1 MAKGEVD
8 LRVGNG
14 AKVAALAV
22 GTYVLTL
29 PSGLIIQSCL
39 LGKMAKTPF
48 TRKGERGSDLL
59 ALIHTDVCGPINTP
73 ARGGFQYFITFT
85 DDYSRSMGFYL
96 NSLLLEHRNEKTP
109 YEIWSGK
116 RPSMSYMKI
125 WGCEVYVKRQIS
137 TKLEAKSDKFFFV
150 GYPKETKGYYFYN
163 PSEGKVVVARTR
175 VFIEREFIS
184 KGISGRKIELEE
196 IQESQS
202 SDIPMEEQEQDTQVV
217 VEEQPA
223 QITQDQHEPVT
234 YQEAITGPESEKWL
248 EAMKSE
254 MDSMYTNQMDVK
266 TAFLNGKI
274 LEDVYMTQPEGFGIP
289 EESIKICKLH
299 RSIYGLKQASR
310 SWNLRFDETVK
321 QFGFI
326 KNEDEPCVFKK
337 VSGSIVVFLVLYVD
351 DMLLMG
357 NNIPT
362 LQQVKTRLGKC
373 FSMKDLGEAAYIQG
387 IRIYRD
393 RSQKLLG
400 LSQSKYIDKVL
411 RRFSM
416 HESKKGFIPMQH
428 GLCLS
433 KTQSPL
439 TKEER
444 DRMNKIPYA
453 SAIGF
458 IMYAML
464 CTRPDVSY
472 ALSATSRYQS
482 NPGDPHWVAV
492 KNILKYLRR
501 TKNSFLIYGGQE
513 GLAVIGYTYASFQT
527 DKDDFKSQYGYVFC
541 LNGGDVSWKSSKQE
555 TVADHVILRLE
566 DLSCFRRNTR
576 LLLLVFRMRRLA
588 TTLSVVPCLF
598 ALMVVTP
605 TMTSARANAQI
616 TESLATLTH
625 LLARGD
631 DPARDGEKRLDM
643 FLKHKPSFFVG
654 GFNPDEAV
662 KWVEEVEII
671 FDAMECANENKLA
684 LGTYVL
690 REEANQWWKN
700 AKVRLGDRGVVMTWE
715 MFKREFFKKYFLA
728 DVKNKKVVEFMK
740 LEQGIMSVA
749 EYAAK
754 FESLCAF
761 SPHYNTP
768 EAENDKCVK
777 FESGLRPNIKHIIG
791 RQDRAKPYEVKGKGS
806 ARDGKGKEK
815 VENDKF
821 YRTKECKATT
831 PTCFNCGEE
840 GHKSPECK
848 KPKKVTGKVFAL
860 NGEGADQVDN
870 LIRGTCFIHDTPLIA
885 IIDTGATHS
894 FISMDCM
901 KRLNIPVYEMSGC
914 MNIETPANGS
924 VITRLVCRNCPVS
937 VFSRHF
943 GMDLVCIPLS
953 GIDVIFGMNWLVFN
967 QVHINCCEKT
977 VIFPKSEGSLSLMN
991 GGEVKESLNDHGGL
1005 FMVFGSLKLEG
1016 GAKLE
1021 EIPVVGEFSDVFPE
1035 DISDLPPERKV
1046 EFGIDLVPGTSPISM
1061 APYRMSAS
1069 ELNELKKQLEELL
1082 EKKFI
1087 RPSVSPWG
1095 APVLLV
1101 KKKEGSMRLC
1111 IDYRQLN
1118 KATIKNKY
1126 PLPRIDGLMDQLVG
1140 ACVFSKND
1148 LRSGYHQIRVKT
1160 EDVPKTAFRT
1170 RYDHY
1175 EYTVM
1180 PFGVTNAPGVFMEY
1194 MNRIFHSFLDKF
1206 VVFIDDILVYS
1217 KSEEEHKEHLRI
1229 VLQVLKEKKLYA
1241 KLSKCEFWLKEV
1253 SFLGHVISSGGTTVD
1268 PAKVD
1273 AVMKWGTPEFVLEI
1287 ISFLGLTGYY
1297 RKFIEGFS
1305 KMALPLTLLTRK
1317 NQAFVWDEKC
1327 EKSFQELKKQ
1337 LTTAPVLILPD
1348 AKESFVVYCDTSKLG
1363 LGGVLMQKGKV
1374 VAYAS
1379 RQLKVHERN
1388 YPTHDLELAAV
1399 VFALKVWRHY
1409 LFGSRFEV
1417 FSDHKNLKYLF
1428 DQKELNMRQRRW
1440 LEFLKDYDFEL
1451 SYHPGKANVVAD
1463 ALSRKS
1469 LHMSSLMAKE
1479 LELIEGMMKLTN
1491 PFLEKIREYQK
1502 EDEKLM
1508 KRVALMIE
1516 GQENDF
1522 KVDEN
1527 GVVKFRG
1534 RVCVPDVPELKK
1546 MIFDEGHKSGL
1557 SIHPGLVK
1565 MYQDLKKLFWCPRMK
1580 KEIAEYVYAC
1590 LVCQKSKIEHQK
1602 PSGLLQPLFIPEW
1615 KWDNIAMD
1623 FVGGLPKTAKG
1634 NEVIW
1639 VVVDRLTKSAH
1650 FIAIKMETL
1659 VPRLAK
1665 IYVEQIIRLH
1675 GIPSSIVSDRDP
1687 KFTSRFWESL
1697 QEALGTKLRSSSAY
1711 HPQMD
1716 GQSERTI
1723 QSLEDLLRACVL
1735 EQGESW
1741 DVKS

>member
-1 MAKGEVD
+1 
-8 LRVGNG
+8 
-14 AKVAALAV
+14 
-22 GTYVLTL
+22 
-29 PSGLIIQSCL
+29 
-39 LGKMAKTPF
+39 
-48 TRKGERGSDLL
+48 
-59 ALIHTDVCGPINTP
+59 
-73 ARGGFQYFITFT
+73 
-85 DDYSRSMGFYL
+85 
-96 NSLLLEHRNEKTP
+96 
-109 YEIWSGK
+109 
-116 RPSMSYMKI
+116 
-125 WGCEVYVKRQIS
+125 
-137 TKLEAKSDKFFFV
+137 
-150 GYPKETKGYYFYN
+150 
-163 PSEGKVVVARTR
+163 
-175 VFIEREFIS
+175 
-184 KGISGRKIELEE
+184 
-196 IQESQS
+196 
-202 SDIPMEEQEQDTQVV
+202 
-217 VEEQPA
+217 
-223 QITQDQHEPVT
+223 
-234 YQEAITGPESEKWL
+234 
-248 EAMKSE
+248 
-254 MDSMYTNQMDVK
+254 
-266 TAFLNGKI
+266 
-274 LEDVYMTQPEGFGIP
+274 
-289 EESIKICKLH
+289 
-299 RSIYGLKQASR
+299 
-310 SWNLRFDETVK
+310 
-321 QFGFI
+321 
-326 KNEDEPCVFKK
+326 
-337 VSGSIVVFLVLYVD
+337 
-351 DMLLMG
+351 
-357 NNIPT
+357 
-362 LQQVKTRLGKC
+362 
-373 FSMKDLGEAAYIQG
+373 
-387 IRIYRD
+387 
-393 RSQKLLG
+393 
-400 LSQSKYIDKVL
+400 
-411 RRFSM
+411 
-416 HESKKGFIPMQH
+416 
-428 GLCLS
+428 
-433 KTQSPL
+433 
-439 TKEER
+439 
-444 DRMNKIPYA
+444 
-453 SAIGF
+453 
-458 IMYAML
+458 
-464 CTRPDVSY
+464 
-472 ALSATSRYQS
+472 
-482 NPGDPHWVAV
+482 
-492 KNILKYLRR
+492 
-501 TKNSFLIYGGQE
+501 
-513 GLAVIGYTYASFQT
+513 
-527 DKDDFKSQYGYVFC
+527 
-541 LNGGDVSWKSSKQE
+541 
-555 TVADHVILRLE
+555 
-566 DLSCFRRNTR
+566 
-576 LLLLVFRMRRLA
+576 
-588 TTLSVVPCLF
+588 
-598 ALMVVTP
+598 
-605 TMTSARANAQI
+605 MTSARTNAQI
-616 TESLATLTH
+616 AESLATLTH

-631 DPARDGEKRLDM
+631 DPTRDGEKRLDR

-654 GFNPDEAV
+654 GFNPDGAV

-671 FDAMECANENKLA
+671 FDAMEFANENKLA

-700 AKVRLGDRGVVMTWE
+700 AKLRLGDRGVVITWE
-715 MFKREFFKKYFLA
+715 MFKRKFFNKYFPS

-740 LEQGIMSVA
+740 LEQGNMSVV

-777 FESGLRPNIKHIIG
+777 FESGLRPDIKHIIG
-791 RQDRAKPYEVKGKGS
+791 FAEIRNFTTLVAKARICDEDGKAKSNYFKAVRGKSQDRAKPYEVKGKGS
-806 ARDGKGKEK
+806 ARGGKGKEK
-815 VENDKF
+815 MDNDKC
-821 YRTKECKATT
+821 YRCDKIGHRSFECKKDKDVCYNCGKEGHRSKECKATT

-840 GHKSPECK
+840 GHKSPKCK

-914 MNIETPANGS
+914 MNIKTPASGS

-937 VFSRHF
+937 VFGRHF

-977 VIFPKSEGSLSLMN
+977 VIFPRSEGSLSLMN
-991 GGEVKESLNDHGGL
+991 GEEVKESLNDHGGL

-1016 GAKLE
+1016 GVKLE
-1021 EIPVVGEFSDVFPE
+1021 ELPVVSEFSNVFPE
-1035 DISDLPPERKV
+1035 DISDLPPEREV
-1046 EFGIDLVPGTSPISM
+1046 EFSIDLVPGTSPISM
-1061 APYRMSAS
+1061 APY
-1069 ELNELKKQLEELL
+1069 L
-1082 EKKFI
+1082 
-1087 RPSVSPWG
+1087 
-1095 APVLLV
+1095 LLV

-1118 KATIKNKY
+1118 KATIKNK
-1126 PLPRIDGLMDQLVG
+1126 
-1140 ACVFSKND
+1140 
-1148 LRSGYHQIRVKT
+1148 VKT

-1170 RYDHY
+1170 RYGHH

-1206 VVFIDDILVYS
+1206 VVVFIDDILVYS

-1253 SFLGHVISSGGTTVD
+1253 NFLGHVISSGGIAVD

-1273 AVMKWGTPEFVLEI
+1273 AVMKWGTPESVSEI
-1287 ISFLGLTGYY
+1287 RSFLGLAGYY
-1297 RKFIEGFS
+1297 RRFIEGFS

-1317 NQAFVWDEKC
+1317 DQAFVWDEKC
-1327 EKSFQELKKQ
+1327 EKSFQELKKK

-1348 AKESFVVYCDTSKLG
+1348 AKESFVVYCDASKLG

-1388 YPTHDLELAAV
+1388 YPTHDLELAVV

-1409 LFGSRFEV
+1409 LYGSRFEV
-1417 FSDHKNLKYLF
+1417 FSDHKSLKYLF
-1428 DQKELNMRQRRW
+1428 DQKELNMRQQRW

-1463 ALSRKS
+1463 ARSRKS

-1479 LELIEGMMKLTN
+1479 LELIEEFRDLSLVCEVTSNSVKLGMLKLTN
-1491 PFLEKIREYQK
+1491 RFLEKIRECQK

-1508 KRVALMIE
+1508 KRVALVIE

-1522 KVDEN
+1522 KIDEN

-1565 MYQDLKKLFWCPRMK
+1565 MYQDLKNLFWWPRMK

-1602 PSGLLQPLFIPEW
+1602 PSSLLQPLFIPEW
-1615 KWDNIAMD
+1615 KWDSIAMD

-1650 FIAIKMETL
+1650 FIAIKVRTS
-1659 VPRLAK
+1659 VPKLAE

-1675 GIPSSIVSDRDP
+1675 GVPSSIMSDRDP

-1697 QEALGTKLRSSSAY
+1697 QEALGTKLRLSSAY
-1711 HPQMD
+1711 HPQTD

-1723 QSLEDLLRACVL
+1723 QSLEDFFHSSIRMAPFEALYGRRCRTPLCWYESGETVVLGPDIVQETTEKIRMIREKMKASQSRQKSYHDKKEENGIRTATKTEQQFLGFVAERELARELAGLASVRQPCLFCLTCFATARASERMAKVARL
-1735 EQGESW
+1735 AR
-1741 DVKS
+1741 

>member
-1 MAKGEVD
+1 M
-8 LRVGNG
+8 
-14 AKVAALAV
+14 
-22 GTYVLTL
+22 
-29 PSGLIIQSCL
+29 
-39 LGKMAKTPF
+39 
-48 TRKGERGSDLL
+48 
-59 ALIHTDVCGPINTP
+59 
-73 ARGGFQYFITFT
+73 ARG
-85 DDYSRSMGFYL
+85 
-96 NSLLLEHRNEKTP
+96 
-109 YEIWSGK
+109 
-116 RPSMSYMKI
+116 
-125 WGCEVYVKRQIS
+125 RQV
-137 TKLEAKSDKFFFV
+137 L
-150 GYPKETKGYYFYN
+150 
-163 PSEGKVVVARTR
+163 ARTR
-175 VFIEREFIS
+175 QRAS
-184 KGISGRKIELEE
+184 KPLTCLAMARASESWRRQSGFSLIELM
-196 IQESQS
+196 S
-202 SDIPMEEQEQDTQVV
+202 SV
-217 VEEQPA
+217 
-223 QITQDQHEPVT
+223 
-234 YQEAITGPESEKWL
+234 
-248 EAMKSE
+248 
-254 MDSMYTNQMDVK
+254 
-266 TAFLNGKI
+266 AF
-274 LEDVYMTQPEGFGIP
+274 
-289 EESIKICKLH
+289 
-299 RSIYGLKQASR
+299 R
-310 SWNLRFDETVK
+310 
-321 QFGFI
+321 
-326 KNEDEPCVFKK
+326 PC
-337 VSGSIVVFLVLYVD
+337 FLMM
-351 DMLLMG
+351 ML
-357 NNIPT
+357 
-362 LQQVKTRLGKC
+362 
-373 FSMKDLGEAAYIQG
+373 
-387 IRIYRD
+387 
-393 RSQKLLG
+393 
-400 LSQSKYIDKVL
+400 
-411 RRFSM
+411 
-416 HESKKGFIPMQH
+416 
-428 GLCLS
+428 
-433 KTQSPL
+433 
-439 TKEER
+439 
-444 DRMNKIPYA
+444 
-453 SAIGF
+453 
-458 IMYAML
+458 
-464 CTRPDVSY
+464 
-472 ALSATSRYQS
+472 
-482 NPGDPHWVAV
+482 
-492 KNILKYLRR
+492 
-501 TKNSFLIYGGQE
+501 
-513 GLAVIGYTYASFQT
+513 
-527 DKDDFKSQYGYVFC
+527 
-541 LNGGDVSWKSSKQE
+541 
-555 TVADHVILRLE
+555 
-566 DLSCFRRNTR
+566 
-576 LLLLVFRMRRLA
+576 
-588 TTLSVVPCLF
+588 
-598 ALMVVTP
+598 

-616 TESLATLTH
+616 AESLATLTH

-631 DPARDGEKRLDM
+631 DLARDGEKRLDR

-654 GFNPDEAV
+654 GFNPDGVV

-684 LGTYVL
+684 LGTYML
-690 REEANQWWKN
+690 REESNQWWKN
-700 AKVRLGDRGVVMTWE
+700 AKLRIGDGGVVITWE
-715 MFKREFFKKYFLA
+715 MFKREFFNKYFPA

-740 LEQGIMSVA
+740 LEQGNMSVA

-777 FESGLRPNIKHIIG
+777 NFTTLVAKARICDEDGKAKSNYFKAVRGKS
-791 RQDRAKPYEVKGKGS
+791 QDRAKPYEVKGKGS
-806 ARDGKGKEK
+806 ARGGKGKEK
-815 VENDKF
+815 VDGDKC
-821 YRTKECKATT
+821 YRCGKIGHRSFECKKDKDVCYSCVKEGHKSKECKATT

-894 FISMDCM
+894 FLSMDCV
-901 KRLNIPVYEMSGC
+901 KRLNIPVFEMSGC
-914 MNIETPANGS
+914 MNIETPASGS

-937 VFSRHF
+937 VFGRHF

-977 VIFPKSEGSLSLMN
+977 VIFPKSEGSLSLMD
-991 GGEVKESLNDHGGL
+991 GEEVKESLNDHGEL

-1016 GAKLE
+1016 GIKLE
-1021 EIPVVGEFSDVFPE
+1021 ELPVVGEFSDVFPE
-1035 DISDLPPERKV
+1035 DISDLPPEREV
-1046 EFGIDLVPGTSPISM
+1046 EFGINLVPGTSPISM
-1061 APYRMSAS
+1061 ALYRMSAL

-1118 KATIKNKY
+1118 KVTIKNKY
-1126 PLPRIDGLMDQLVG
+1126 PLSRIDDLMDQLVG
-1140 ACVFSKND
+1140 ACVFSKID
-1148 LRSGYHQIRVKT
+1148 LRSEYHQIRVKT

-1170 RYDHY
+1170 RYGHY

-1206 VVFIDDILVYS
+1206 VVVFIDDILVYS

-1241 KLSKCEFWLKEV
+1241 KLSKCEFWLEEV
-1253 SFLGHVISSGGTTVD
+1253 SFLGHVISSGGIAVD

-1273 AVMKWGTPEFVLEI
+1273 AVMKWGTPESVSEI
-1287 ISFLGLTGYY
+1287 RSFLGLAGYY
-1297 RKFIEGFS
+1297 RRFIEGFS

-1317 NQAFVWDEKC
+1317 DQAFVWDEKC
-1327 EKSFQELKKQ
+1327 EKIFQELKEK
-1337 LTTAPVLILPD
+1337 LTTGPVLILPD
-1348 AKESFVVYCDTSKLG
+1348 AKESFVVYCDASKMG

-1388 YPTHDLELAAV
+1388 YPTHDLELAAI

-1409 LFGSRFEV
+1409 LYGSRFEV
-1417 FSDHKNLKYLF
+1417 FSDHKSLKYLF

-1479 LELIEGMMKLTN
+1479 LELIEEFRDLSLVCEVTSNSVKLGMLKLTN
-1491 PFLEKIREYQK
+1491 PFLEKIRECQQ

-1508 KRVALMIE
+1508 KRVALVIE

-1522 KVDEN
+1522 KIDEN

-1546 MIFDEGHKSGL
+1546 MIFDEGHKGGL

-1565 MYQDLKKLFWCPRMK
+1565 MYQDLKKLFWWPRMK

-1602 PSGLLQPLFIPEW
+1602 PSGLLQLLFIPEW

-1650 FIAIKMETL
+1650 FIAIKIGSL
-1659 VPRLAK
+1659 VTKLAE

-1687 KFTSRFWESL
+1687 KFTFRFWESL
-1697 QEALGTKLRSSSAY
+1697 QEALGTKLRLSSAY
-1711 HPQMD
+1711 HPQTD

-1741 DVKS
+1741 DSCLPLIEFTYNNSFHSSIGMAPFEALYGRRCRTPLCWYESGETVVLGPDIVQETTEKIRMIREKMKASQSRQKSYHDKKRKDVEFQEGDHVFLRVTSTIGVGRALKSEKLTSKFIGPYQISERIGKVVYRIALPITLSNLHDVFHMSQLRKYVSDPSHLIELDDIQVKDNLTIETIPLRIEGREVKKLRNKEIASVKVIWGGPAGENVTWELESKMKSLYPDLFSGKFSRAKIL

>member
-1 MAKGEVD
+1 MVFMFG
-8 LRVGNG
+8 R
-14 AKVAALAV
+14 
-22 GTYVLTL
+22 
-29 PSGLIIQSCL
+29 
-39 LGKMAKTPF
+39 
-48 TRKGERGSDLL
+48 
-59 ALIHTDVCGPINTP
+59 
-73 ARGGFQYFITFT
+73 
-85 DDYSRSMGFYL
+85 
-96 NSLLLEHRNEKTP
+96 
-109 YEIWSGK
+109 GK
-116 RPSMSYMKI
+116 R
-125 WGCEVYVKRQIS
+125 
-137 TKLEAKSDKFFFV
+137 
-150 GYPKETKGYYFYN
+150 
-163 PSEGKVVVARTR
+163 
-175 VFIEREFIS
+175 
-184 KGISGRKIELEE
+184 
-196 IQESQS
+196 
-202 SDIPMEEQEQDTQVV
+202 
-217 VEEQPA
+217 
-223 QITQDQHEPVT
+223 
-234 YQEAITGPESEKWL
+234 
-248 EAMKSE
+248 
-254 MDSMYTNQMDVK
+254 
-266 TAFLNGKI
+266 
-274 LEDVYMTQPEGFGIP
+274 
-289 EESIKICKLH
+289 
-299 RSIYGLKQASR
+299 
-310 SWNLRFDETVK
+310 
-321 QFGFI
+321 
-326 KNEDEPCVFKK
+326 
-337 VSGSIVVFLVLYVD
+337 
-351 DMLLMG
+351 
-357 NNIPT
+357 
-362 LQQVKTRLGKC
+362 
-373 FSMKDLGEAAYIQG
+373 
-387 IRIYRD
+387 
-393 RSQKLLG
+393 
-400 LSQSKYIDKVL
+400 
-411 RRFSM
+411 
-416 HESKKGFIPMQH
+416 
-428 GLCLS
+428 
-433 KTQSPL
+433 
-439 TKEER
+439 
-444 DRMNKIPYA
+444 
-453 SAIGF
+453 
-458 IMYAML
+458 
-464 CTRPDVSY
+464 
-472 ALSATSRYQS
+472 S
-482 NPGDPHWVAV
+482 N
-492 KNILKYLRR
+492 
-501 TKNSFLIYGGQE
+501 
-513 GLAVIGYTYASFQT
+513 
-527 DKDDFKSQYGYVFC
+527 
-541 LNGGDVSWKSSKQE
+541 
-555 TVADHVILRLE
+555 
-566 DLSCFRRNTR
+566 
-576 LLLLVFRMRRLA
+576 
-588 TTLSVVPCLF
+588 
-598 ALMVVTP
+598 
-605 TMTSARANAQI
+605 
-616 TESLATLTH
+616 ATLTH

-631 DPARDGEKRLDM
+631 DPARDGEKRLDR

-654 GFNPDEAV
+654 GFNPDGAV

-684 LGTYVL
+684 LGTYML

-700 AKVRLGDRGVVMTWE
+700 AKLRLGDRGVVITWE
-715 MFKREFFKKYFLA
+715 MFKREFFNKYFPA

-740 LEQGIMSVA
+740 LEQGNMSVA

-777 FESGLRPNIKHIIG
+777 FESGLRPDIKHIIG
-791 RQDRAKPYEVKGKGS
+791 FAEIRNFTTLVAKARICDEDGKAKSNYFKAVRGKSQDRAKPYEVKGRGS
-806 ARDGKGKEK
+806 TRGGRGKEK
-815 VENDKF
+815 VDNDKC
-821 YRTKECKATT
+821 YRCGKIGHRSFECKKEKEVCYNCGKEGHKSKECKVTT

-914 MNIETPANGS
+914 MNIETPASGS
-924 VITRLVCRNCPVS
+924 VITRLVCRNCHVS
-937 VFSRHF
+937 VFGRHF

-977 VIFPKSEGSLSLMN
+977 VIFPKSEGSVSLMN
-991 GGEVKESLNDHGGL
+991 GEEMKESLNDHGEL

-1016 GAKLE
+1016 GVKLE
-1021 EIPVVGEFSDVFPE
+1021 EIPVVREFSDVFPE
-1035 DISDLPPERKV
+1035 DISDLPPEREV
-1046 EFGIDLVPGTSPISM
+1046 EFSIDLVPGTSPISM

-1101 KKKEGSMRLC
+1101 KKKEGSM
-1111 IDYRQLN
+1111 
-1118 KATIKNKY
+1118 
-1126 PLPRIDGLMDQLVG
+1126 
-1140 ACVFSKND
+1140 SKID

-1170 RYDHY
+1170 RYGHY

-1206 VVFIDDILVYS
+1206 VVVFIDDILVYS

-1241 KLSKCEFWLKEV
+1241 KLSKCEFWLEEV
-1253 SFLGHVISSGGTTVD
+1253 SFLGHVISSGGIAVD

-1273 AVMKWGTPEFVLEI
+1273 AVTKWGTPESVSEI
-1287 ISFLGLTGYY
+1287 RSFLGLAGYY
-1297 RKFIEGFS
+1297 RRFIEGFS

-1317 NQAFVWDEKC
+1317 DQAFVWDEKC
-1327 EKSFQELKKQ
+1327 EKSFQELKEK

-1348 AKESFVVYCDTSKLG
+1348 AKESFVVYCDASKLG

-1409 LFGSRFEV
+1409 LYGSRFEV
-1417 FSDHKNLKYLF
+1417 FSDHKSLKYLF

-1479 LELIEGMMKLTN
+1479 LELIEEFRDLSLVCEVTSNSVKLGMLKLTN
-1491 PFLEKIREYQK
+1491 PFLEKIRECQK

-1508 KRVALMIE
+1508 KRVALVIE

-1522 KVDEN
+1522 KMDED

-1565 MYQDLKKLFWCPRMK
+1565 MYQDLKKLFWWPRMH

-1602 PSGLLQPLFIPEW
+1602 PS
-1615 KWDNIAMD
+1615 
-1623 FVGGLPKTAKG
+1623 GLPKTAKG

-1650 FIAIKMETL
+1650 FIAIKVGTL
-1659 VPRLAK
+1659 VPKLAE

-1697 QEALGTKLRSSSAY
+1697 QEALGTKLRLSSAY
-1711 HPQMD
+1711 HPQTD

-1735 EQGESW
+1735 EQGESCDSSLPLIEFTYNNSFHSSIGMAPFEALYERRCRTPLCW
-1741 DVKS
+1741 YESSETVVLGPDIVQETTEKIRMIREKMKASQSRQKSYHDKKRKDVEFQEGDHVFLRVTSTTGVGRTLKSKKLTSKFIGPYQISERIGKVAYRIALPITLSNLHDVFHVSQLRKYVSDPSHVIESDDIQVKDNLTIETIPLRIEGREVKKLRNKEIASVKVIWGGPAGENVTWELESKMKSSYPDLFSGKFSRAKIL

>member
-1 MAKGEVD
+1 
-8 LRVGNG
+8 
-14 AKVAALAV
+14 
-22 GTYVLTL
+22 
-29 PSGLIIQSCL
+29 
-39 LGKMAKTPF
+39 
-48 TRKGERGSDLL
+48 
-59 ALIHTDVCGPINTP
+59 
-73 ARGGFQYFITFT
+73 
-85 DDYSRSMGFYL
+85 
-96 NSLLLEHRNEKTP
+96 
-109 YEIWSGK
+109 
-116 RPSMSYMKI
+116 
-125 WGCEVYVKRQIS
+125 
-137 TKLEAKSDKFFFV
+137 
-150 GYPKETKGYYFYN
+150 
-163 PSEGKVVVARTR
+163 
-175 VFIEREFIS
+175 
-184 KGISGRKIELEE
+184 
-196 IQESQS
+196 
-202 SDIPMEEQEQDTQVV
+202 
-217 VEEQPA
+217 
-223 QITQDQHEPVT
+223 
-234 YQEAITGPESEKWL
+234 
-248 EAMKSE
+248 
-254 MDSMYTNQMDVK
+254 
-266 TAFLNGKI
+266 
-274 LEDVYMTQPEGFGIP
+274 
-289 EESIKICKLH
+289 
-299 RSIYGLKQASR
+299 
-310 SWNLRFDETVK
+310 
-321 QFGFI
+321 
-326 KNEDEPCVFKK
+326 
-337 VSGSIVVFLVLYVD
+337 
-351 DMLLMG
+351 
-357 NNIPT
+357 
-362 LQQVKTRLGKC
+362 
-373 FSMKDLGEAAYIQG
+373 
-387 IRIYRD
+387 
-393 RSQKLLG
+393 
-400 LSQSKYIDKVL
+400 
-411 RRFSM
+411 
-416 HESKKGFIPMQH
+416 
-428 GLCLS
+428 
-433 KTQSPL
+433 
-439 TKEER
+439 
-444 DRMNKIPYA
+444 
-453 SAIGF
+453 
-458 IMYAML
+458 
-464 CTRPDVSY
+464 
-472 ALSATSRYQS
+472 
-482 NPGDPHWVAV
+482 
-492 KNILKYLRR
+492 
-501 TKNSFLIYGGQE
+501 
-513 GLAVIGYTYASFQT
+513 
-527 DKDDFKSQYGYVFC
+527 
-541 LNGGDVSWKSSKQE
+541 
-555 TVADHVILRLE
+555 
-566 DLSCFRRNTR
+566 
-576 LLLLVFRMRRLA
+576 
-588 TTLSVVPCLF
+588 
-598 ALMVVTP
+598 
-605 TMTSARANAQI
+605 MTSARANAQI
-616 TESLATLTH
+616 AESLATLTH
-625 LLARGD
+625 LMARGD
-631 DPARDGEKRLDM
+631 DPARDGEKRLDR

-654 GFNPDEAV
+654 GFNPDGAV

-671 FDAMECANENKLA
+671 FEAMECANENKLA
-684 LGTYVL
+684 LGTYML

-700 AKVRLGDRGVVMTWE
+700 AKLRICNGAVVITWE
-715 MFKREFFKKYFLA
+715 MFNREFFNKYFPA
-728 DVKNKKVVEFMK
+728 DVKNKKVVEFMR
-740 LEQGIMSVA
+740 LEQGNMSVA

-777 FESGLRPNIKHIIG
+777 FESGLRPDIKHIIG
-791 RQDRAKPYEVKGKGS
+791 FAEIRNFTTLVAKARICDEDGKAKSNYFKAVRGKSQDRAKPYEVKGRGS
-806 ARDGKGKEK
+806 ARGGKGKEK
-815 VENDKF
+815 MDNDKC
-821 YRTKECKATT
+821 YRCGKIGHRSFECKKEKEVCYNCGKEGHKSRECKATT
-831 PTCFNCGEE
+831 PTCYNCGEE

-901 KRLNIPVYEMSGC
+901 KRLNIPVYEMSSC
-914 MNIETPANGS
+914 MNIETPASGS
-924 VITRLVCRNCPVS
+924 VITRLVCRNCLVS
-937 VFSRHF
+937 VFGRHF

-953 GIDVIFGMNWLVFN
+953 GIDVILGMNWLVFN

-977 VIFPKSEGSLSLMN
+977 VIFPKSEESLSLMK
-991 GGEVKESLNDHGGL
+991 GEELKESLNDHGEL

-1016 GAKLE
+1016 GIKLE
-1021 EIPVVGEFSDVFPE
+1021 ELPVVSEFSDVFPE
-1035 DISDLPPERKV
+1035 DISDLPPEREV
-1046 EFGIDLVPGTSPISM
+1046 EFSIDLVPGTSPISM

-1118 KATIKNKY
+1118 KI
-1126 PLPRIDGLMDQLVG
+1126 
-1140 ACVFSKND
+1140 D

-1160 EDVPKTAFRT
+1160 EDVLKTAFRT
-1170 RYDHY
+1170 RYGHY

-1206 VVFIDDILVYS
+1206 VVVFIDDILVYS
-1217 KSEEEHKEHLRI
+1217 KTEEEHKEHLRI

-1241 KLSKCEFWLKEV
+1241 KLSKCEFWLEEI
-1253 SFLGHVISSGGTTVD
+1253 SFLGHVISSRGIAVD

-1273 AVMKWGTPEFVLEI
+1273 AVMKWGTPESVSEI
-1287 ISFLGLTGYY
+1287 RSFLGLAGYY
-1297 RKFIEGFS
+1297 RRFIEGFS

-1317 NQAFVWDEKC
+1317 DQAFVWDEKC
-1327 EKSFQELKKQ
+1327 EKSFQELKEK

-1348 AKESFVVYCDTSKLG
+1348 AKESFVVYCDASKLG

-1379 RQLKVHERN
+1379 RQLNVHERN

-1399 VFALKVWRHY
+1399 VFTLKVWRHY
-1409 LFGSRFEV
+1409 LYGSRFEV
-1417 FSDHKNLKYLF
+1417 FSDHKSLKYLF

-1479 LELIEGMMKLTN
+1479 LELIEEFRDLSLVCEITSNSVKLGMLKLTN
-1491 PFLEKIREYQK
+1491 PFLEKIRECQK

-1508 KRVALMIE
+1508 KRVTLVIE

-1522 KVDEN
+1522 KMDED
-1527 GVVKFRG
+1527 GIVRFRG

-1565 MYQDLKKLFWCPRMK
+1565 MYQDLKKLFWWPRMHR
-1580 KEIAEYVYAC
+1580 EIAEYVYAC

-1615 KWDNIAMD
+1615 KWDSIAMD

-1650 FIAIKMETL
+1650 FIAIKIGTL
-1659 VPRLAK
+1659 VPKLAE

-1697 QEALGTKLRSSSAY
+1697 QEALGTKLRLSSAY
-1711 HPQMD
+1711 HPQTD

-1741 DVKS
+1741 DSCLPLIEFTYNNSFHSSIGMAPFEALYGRRCRTPLCWYESGETVVLGPDIVQETTEKIRMIREKMKASQSRQKSYHDKRRKDVEFQEGDHVFLRVTSTTGVGRALKSKKLTSKFIGPYQISERIGKVAYRIALPITLSNLHDVFHVSQLRKYVSDPSHVIESDDIQVKENLTIETIPLRIEGREVKKLRNKEIASVKVVWGGPAGENATWELESKMKSSYPELFSVWQNPWFSLSEKWLAEPGFTDFELSKICLA